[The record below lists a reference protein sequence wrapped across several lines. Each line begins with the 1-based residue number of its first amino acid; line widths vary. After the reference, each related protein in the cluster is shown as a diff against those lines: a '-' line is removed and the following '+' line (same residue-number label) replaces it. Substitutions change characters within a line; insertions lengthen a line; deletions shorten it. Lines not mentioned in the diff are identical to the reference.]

1 MSNENTHSIP
11 ITNESL
17 WQTDFA
23 RAERLAFL
31 RHTQTMTDRELR
43 HERLLAC
50 TRRFRQILRA
60 PLGLFANAQINA
72 RHSRQFD

>member
-1 MSNENTHSIP
+1 MSNKKTLSIP

-31 RHTQTMTDRELR
+31 RQAQATTDRELR
-43 HERLLAC
+43 QERFLAC

-60 PLGLFANAQINA
+60 PLGLFANVQMTA
-72 RHSRQFD
+72 RHSR

>member
-1 MSNENTHSIP
+1 MSNQHTHSIP

-23 RAERLAFL
+23 RAERLVFL
-31 RHTQTMTDRELR
+31 RQAQAMADRELR
-43 HERLLAC
+43 QERLLAC

-60 PLGLFANAQINA
+60 PLSLFTKVQMTA
-72 RHSRQFD
+72 RHSR